1 MIVILVAG
9 GQFCS
14 IIVPGIYGLCQNGR
28 FLRVLLMAYNWQTMI
43 RQKINNVIN
52 G

>member
-1 MIVILVAG
+1 MFAVLVAG

-14 IIVPGIYGLCQNGR
+14 IIVPGIYGLCQNDR
-28 FLRVLLMAYNWQTMI
+28 FLRVFLMAYNWQTMI
-43 RQKINNVIN
+43 RQKIIKVNN